1 LEEKLPL
8 NNISTKQAVAS
19 STDELRSSYN
29 RLYQEWL
36 GQHRNLGQAQKLLS
50 WMDVN
55 SGMLL
60 DVACGLG
67 YLLDYAEA
75 RGATAFG
82 LDISHVALKKS
93 KIEKPSRPLTEG
105 NGEYLPWPDETFDFV
120 TCLGSLEHFIRPEM
134 GAREI
139 SRVLK
144 PNGKAAIMLPN
155 SHHIQAIY
163 NVYKTGGILPEL
175 QDFERFATRVEWQAF
190 LEKNGLK
197 VQSVHKYNVGFSR
210 FFKKGREGFFFVYN
224 SIFTLF
230 GDFWIP
236 VNLSFALTFVCT
248 KTPIPN
254 AGHSQS

>member
-1 LEEKLPL
+1 LPL

-19 STDELRSSYN
+19 STGELQSSYN

-67 YLLDYAEA
+67 YLLDFAEA

-82 LDISHVALKKS
+82 LDIAHVALKKS
-93 KIEKPSRPLTEG
+93 MIEKPSRRLTEG

-120 TCLGSLEHFIRPEM
+120 TCLGSLEHFIRPEI
-134 GAREI
+134 GAKEI
-139 SRVLK
+139 ARVLK
-144 PNGKAAIMLPN
+144 PDGKAAIMLPN

-175 QDFERFATRVEWQAF
+175 QDFERFATRVEWQNF
-190 LEKNGLK
+190 LEENNLK

-210 FFKKGREGFFFVYN
+210 FFKKGREGFFYVYN
-224 SIFTLF
+224 SLFRLF
-230 GDFWIP
+230 GDIWIP

-248 KTPIPN
+248 KSPLPN
-254 AGHSQS
+254 NGTSQR